1 MALTPVVEMA
11 INYHFLGALIIL
23 SSYYYIIFSSHLI
36 SSHLI
41 SSLNLLQFIKRIK
54 GLALFSK
61 DLDQN
66 LLQPPRSIV
75 LSENYRLLVIHI

>member
-36 SSHLI
+36 SS
-41 SSLNLLQFIKRIK
+41 LNLLQFIKRIK

-66 LLQPPRSIV
+66 
-75 LSENYRLLVIHI
+75 